1 VGFVVGLKVVGEDF
15 FDRLDQPG
23 DVVPNAENLLI
34 RQTDAMVDYMS
45 PLADGTP
52 PLKRRLA
59 INTPEL
65 AAAFAL
71 RNPGGFAEL
80 RDYSG
85 KTVLVTGR
93 AVPLTPWV
101 VERKVDRDSALADT
115 DRRLSIALTV
125 IVVTI
130 LGVAA
135 GAIALWRHGSSI
147 RVSQLAI
154 RYKVASELFEGLL
167 QFVRTITDS
176 QPSQIVFCDDTG
188 RISFANRPFAEA
200 WGIAVTAIKGKALA
214 DVMGPA
220 RAQPIEEINRRV
232 LASGETES
240 RVHTLERDGDTFV
253 FSSQHVAIA
262 ARPRSAPGVLVVMTD
277 ITELDRA
284 RRRSE
289 TVFAELIAALVG
301 LVDRRDPNA
310 ALQSARAAEVSAAI
324 AMEMGLE
331 DSMVATARRAGQLMN
346 VGKITVPQEI
356 LTKTGP
362 LTDSDRE
369 VLAQSLSVS
378 AGIIENVPFPGPV
391 ADTIRQI
398 SEHWDGSGPLG
409 LKGDE
414 ILVTARIVAVANA
427 FVAMVS
433 PRAYRDALA
442 FADACEALHAQEE
455 TAFDRRPVS
464 ALINL
469 IDNRG
474 GAERWAHFRTPPE
487 A

>member
-1 VGFVVGLKVVGEDF
+1 
-15 FDRLDQPG
+15 
-23 DVVPNAENLLI
+23 
-34 RQTDAMVDYMS
+34 
-45 PLADGTP
+45 
-52 PLKRRLA
+52 
-59 INTPEL
+59 
-65 AAAFAL
+65 
-71 RNPGGFAEL
+71 
-80 RDYSG
+80 
-85 KTVLVTGR
+85 
-93 AVPLTPWV
+93 
-101 VERKVDRDSALADT
+101 
-115 DRRLSIALTV
+115 LSIALTV